1 MSFSKKPEHNYNDS
15 IPSELVYDGLISRYS
30 ASLHCNKLF
39 FSGPGFNWGME
50 SLYVMSYWCLMFVIL
65 EQISQDL
72 AMCIK
77 TLGFGVYPLHGDW
90 LSSG

>member
-39 FSGPGFNWGME
+39 FLVQGSTEAWNPYM
-50 SLYVMSYWCLMFVIL
+50 
-65 EQISQDL
+65 
-72 AMCIK
+72 
-77 TLGFGVYPLHGDW
+77 
-90 LSSG
+90 